1 MVRCAGPA
9 MRLVCVDVRPDCGKT
24 CVLIRFFFFFAS
36 RILSSSVVGTQVS
49 KRSSLIAPKAVPFI
63 CPFVW
68 RAPARAAGSLSRS
81 TCILI
86 FSLPWAVPVMAF
98 RSSGLWSHMAIEPP
112 AAFISSDGQRNLRCQ
127 RLGVSSAQHRWLA
140 SLSDRSIA

>member
-1 MVRCAGPA
+1 
-9 MRLVCVDVRPDCGKT
+9 
-24 CVLIRFFFFFAS
+24 
-36 RILSSSVVGTQVS
+36 VGTQVS

-127 RLGVSSAQHRWLA
+127 LLPSYATWLGVSSAQHRWLA